1 MAKGIRRRKLF
12 YPKGEQKLGLL
23 TKGKEWMDAETY
35 KEYKGPYHRFS
46 DGVVMTLGAPSKKSR
61 YLIPYKSQ
69 TSASAVA
76 TQVYRDITTVKV
88 DKYIAP
94 QYHFPKVK
102 AKDLTQGFIVRYFVQ
117 KKNER
122 TSATITEIDQ
132 DQYDKVAK
140 SNKKAIN
147 GKVHDK
153 FLIRWKLTGKEEDIK
168 KVNSLTLKRL
178 NRIYTGIQRYL
189 SDLTELSKYSP
200 IISE

>member
-88 DKYIAP
+88 DKYVAP